1 LKARNTYLIALV
13 LFAWWGAMA
22 WNTYSFQRS
31 SRLHENL
38 LDGQVASIFPGNGW
52 VNWKNSP
59 DGVVVDKVHPLIRT
73 NSLLEG
79 QYLEKGDLLRRID
92 YLDIYD
98 ASVAEQ
104 IVSHAPPGKVLL
116 FQVDRLDPLAGGQQ
130 WQNLFIETSI
140 DPQFEFVENHG
151 LWSLY
156 PWILVLGSFL
166 SLISLLIIYPIIRS
180 RWKATWAM
188 FGVIAL
194 SFVVFLTLLAR
205 HLNLLVSTEYASIA
219 TEETFRLAFSTMVLL
234 HGILAVYSR
243 LKINWSKFAVLPM
256 LALAGWFV
264 WNLQQAMHGYRS
276 PELVQQAE
284 PFLLHFILTNVLA
297 ILGLSIIE
305 KWQGRS
311 TMDKVFHLLS
321 LCVVTP
327 LFVVYTLGPT
337 QNFEF
342 WAPGGVVP
350 EWPMLFVISALLIPM
365 VSATASQL
373 KFGKV
378 SVVLTSSIQYLVF
391 VGLSFLV
398 YFLLQ
403 SALESLELQFKYQAY
418 LELSAVL
425 LVMLTLR
432 FIYKSNEG
440 RLRKYFVLAQQ
451 ERRNRIDRFTA
462 RISQYTS
469 SQQLLDDLVVA
480 TQDYFNA
487 DRVTVWMYSQPG
499 SGGSPGMEDEELT
512 KIYAQLQ
519 LSGKYWARNRQI
531 AESEVPSGAEK
542 PLSASD
548 FDFAHPLTVNDDIYG
563 LLLIHRKNR
572 GIYNLEDL
580 EIISRIVQQTQLTL
594 GVLHLLEREKLLM
607 QKNYEANLTALRSQI
622 NPHFLFNTLNTI
634 SALIHDAPDD
644 AEVAV
649 EKLAHIFRYT
659 LKHSGNEFVPLRE
672 EMSLVQTYLEIEQI
686 RFGARLELRFGL
698 AKEMLEVE
706 LPAFVIQTI
715 VENSIKHGIAKVMHK
730 GEVSI
735 TARKIE
741 GFMECVIEDN
751 GPGIDHS
758 KITSSTGLNN
768 ITSRLE
774 QIYETRNLLYFENT
788 GHGTRVTIKIPLEQ

>member
-1 LKARNTYLIALV
+1 MKFRSTYLITIV
-13 LFAWWGAMA
+13 LCAWWGAMA
-22 WNTYSFQRS
+22 WNTHVFWSPTSFSESLLESQQANI
-31 SRLHENL
+31 LH
-38 LDGQVASIFPGNGW
+38 GNDW
-52 VNWKNSP
+52 INWKNSS
-59 DGVVVDKVHPLIRT
+59 DGVVVEKVHPLIRS

-79 QYLEKGDLLRRID
+79 QYLEKGDVLRRID

-104 IVSHAPPGKVLL
+104 IVAHAPPGKVLL
-116 FQVDRLDPLAGGQQ
+116 FQVDRFDPLASGQQ
-130 WQNLFIETSI
+130 WENLFIETSI

-156 PWILVLGSFL
+156 PWVLVLGSFL
-166 SLISLLIIYPIIRS
+166 SLVSLLIIYPIIRS
-180 RWKATWAM
+180 RWKATWPM

-194 SFVVFLTLLAR
+194 SFLVFLTLLAR
-205 HLNLLVSTEYASIA
+205 HLNLLVSTDYASIS
-219 TEETFRLAFSTMVLL
+219 TEQSFRLAFMVMVFL
-234 HGILAVYSR
+234 HGVLAVYSR
-243 LKINWSKFAVLPM
+243 LKLTWSRLMVLPV
-256 LALAGWFV
+256 LVLGGWFV
-264 WNLQQAMHGYRS
+264 WTIQQAVQGNAS
-276 PELVQQAE
+276 ASLVDQAE

-305 KWQGRS
+305 KWKGRS
-311 TMDKVFHLLS
+311 TIDKVFHLLS

-327 LFVVYTLGPT
+327 LFIVYTLAPT
-337 QNFEF
+337 GSLGA
-342 WAPGGVVP
+342 WAPGGVLP
-350 EWPMLFVISALLIPM
+350 EWPMLFVVSALLIPM

-403 SALESLELQFKYQAY
+403 SVLEGLDLQFKYQVY
-418 LELSAVL
+418 LELFVVL
-425 LVMLTLR
+425 LVMLILR
-432 FIYKSNEG
+432 LIYKSNEG

-469 SQQLLDDLVVA
+469 SQQLLDDLVDA

-487 DRVTVWMYSQPG
+487 ERVIVWMQNQLG
-499 SGGSPGMEDEELT
+499 SGGSPGMDEEALS
-512 KIYAQLQ
+512 KIYLQLQ

-531 AESEVPSGAEK
+531 AESEVPSGADQ
-542 PLSASD
+542 PLSESD

-563 LLLIHRKNR
+563 LLLLHRKNR

-607 QKNYEANLTALRSQI
+607 QKNYEANLTALRAQI

-686 RFGARLELRFGL
+686 RFGARLELRFVL
-698 AKEMLEVE
+698 EKEMLEVE

-715 VENSIKHGIAKVMHK
+715 VENSIKHGIAKVMHT
-730 GEVSI
+730 GELSI
-735 TARKIE
+735 TARRVD
-741 GFMECVIEDN
+741 GYMECVIEDN

-788 GHGTRVTIKIPLEQ
+788 GNGTRVTIKIPLDR